1 VQVLLQ
7 ADMIRELTV
16 ISDKL
21 SRLENV
27 ERVLHAHT
35 EKAEAELVCS
45 FISTDPSLH
54 ASCILNMFLS
64 YIYLCHVG
72 TPLAHRAVATLC

>member
-7 ADMIRELTV
+7 ADTIRELTV

-27 ERVLHAHT
+27 ERALHAHT
-35 EKAEAELVCS
+35 EKAKAELVCS

-54 ASCILNMFLS
+54 APCILNMFLC